1 MSLLSRNTNNAQPD
15 LVINAGTAG
24 GFKAK
29 GAAIGDV
36 FVSSRT
42 LNHDRRIPLPGFQ
55 EFGIGCHD
63 AYPTVKLRAA
73 LGYKHGAVTTSN
85 SLDFTTVRAN
95 IMHTDVSSK

>member
-1 MSLLSRNTNNAQPD
+1 
-15 LVINAGTAG
+15 VINAGTAG

-63 AYPTVKLRAA
+63 AYPTVNLRAA

-85 SLDFTTVRAN
+85 SLDFTTVSAKL
-95 IMHTDVSSK
+95 DLY